1 MRSWTPQ
8 TLYEA
13 KPWSLIRAVLTLGAT
28 AWSLEQWSLVQGYWT
43 VWRGLMLFAGAA
55 LAIIG
60 GAVLQLR
67 QDYRARSKRRRE
79 MPR

>member
-13 KPWSLIRAVLTLGAT
+13 KPWALIGIGAVLTLGAT
-28 AWSLEQWSLVQGYWT
+28 AWSLVQGYWT
-43 VWRGLMLFAGAA
+43 VWRGLMLFAGAT
-55 LAIIG
+55 LSIIG

-67 QDYRARSKRRRE
+67 QEYRARSKRRRA